1 MHINEATYNWEELQ
15 GEDKAFIQGYNEGCD
30 RLIKGLETWLDDATD
45 GMIKPFAD
53 IYKEVGLEIAGYLTT
68 LTGIDRIELTASM
81 MDANPGMYS
90 E

>member
-53 IYKEVGLEIAGYLTT
+53 IYKEVGLEIIGYLTT
-68 LTGIDRIELTASM
+68 LTGIDRIELTASI
-81 MDANPGMYS
+81 MDANPETYA

>member
-30 RLIKGLETWLDDATD
+30 RLIKGIETWLDDATD
-45 GMIKPFAD
+45 GMIKPFAN

-68 LTGIDRIELTASM
+68 LAGIDRQELMASI
-81 MDANPGMYS
+81 MDGKPETYA